1 MSLIKKGFLMSSAS
15 FQPQNFVGAWLG
27 TMVARPAKCNKVF
40 DSVGLGNAPRDD
52 VVNVKFLSLSGERS
66 LCPAALAAR
75 MAVTR
80 PDILGHIFPVS
91 SAPVMFRRPAFPLW
105 MFLFSFAD
113 NLSRYVAFVRAK
125 ETRLTIKGAKLFP
138 TTITRQNLRL
148 FAIPSCAVIAG
159 HIAKAPSVSVVSVNL
174 KGRATSF
181 TNLFFTR
188 LGFLALASPRAI
200 GAAAAPAE
208 GFAALFAVFLNIF
221 HVRNIP
227 TKLRKIKYFDIACR
241 RVEEAYRQPDMFVQ
255 RPPKAHQEAL
265 SFDGDVDG

>member
-1 MSLIKKGFLMSSAS
+1 MNRAIFQSQHLGGTWLSA
-15 FQPQNFVGAWLG
+15 
-27 TMVARPAKCNKVF
+27 MVARPAKCNQVF
-40 DSVGLGNAPRDD
+40 NRIGLGDTPRDD
-52 VVNVKFLSLSGERS
+52 VVNVEPLALSSKRA
-66 LCPAALAAR
+66 LCSPALAAR
-75 MAVTR
+75 MTVAR

-125 ETRLTIKGAKLFP
+125 ATRLTIKGAKLFP
-138 TTITRQNLRL
+138 TTIARQNLRL

-188 LGFLALASPRAI
+188 LGFLALASPRTI
-200 GAAAAPAE
+200 GAAAAPPE

-227 TKLRKIKYFDIACR
+227 AKRRKIKYFDIACR
-241 RVEEAYRQPDMFVQ
+241 RVEEAYRQPDLFIEQ
-255 RPPKAHQEAL
+255 PKPAVQEA
-265 SFDGDVDG
+265 FDV